1 MTPVQTTKKMDVD
14 VSKSVDDL
22 VQKVSL
28 HIPRP
33 TIVHGYSLPFICLY
47 GSWFYLWVFVYGVEE
62 YPEAGWIT
70 LAGIGLSQIL
80 VSLSCYWSVHI
91 RTLLTCSNTSNP
103 LGAIYV
109 KVVPTPNNGA
119 SQLVAIHKAKVAFI
133 HLVKEYFT
141 DYSFSSFFRMPK
153 EKLTKFGLFFKKPDT
168 IGNASIVPTC

>member
-1 MTPVQTTKKMDVD
+1 MHAAAVADSRSRSWSPLSHTRVQTTKKMDVD

-33 TIVHGYSLPFICLY
+33 TIIHGYSLPFIFLY
-47 GSWFYLWVFVYGVEE
+47 GLWFYLWVFVYGVEE

-70 LAGIGLSQIL
+70 LAGIGLIQIL

-91 RTLLTCSNTSNP
+91 RTLLTCSNTSDP
-103 LGAIYV
+103 LEAIYV

-119 SQLVAIHKAKVAFI
+119 SQLVAIHKAKVIFLYI
-133 HLVKEYFT
+133 WFKELLIFLNHLECP
-141 DYSFSSFFRMPK
+141 RR
-153 EKLTKFGLFFKKPDT
+153 
-168 IGNASIVPTC
+168 N